1 MMNLQNAYKVVRVF
15 CHVSISV
22 LFPALTIVPNFAQSD
37 FDTWQKSQSA
47 EYESYQQEEAR
58 AFQDYLDRE
67 WKSYDLSAGQKQE
80 STPKPKALPKA
91 PPVAATPPSSTDKPV
106 VIVPPPQP
114 AKIPETPGGQPRTPA
129 IPAASLLRVDFYGR
143 DVAFSKPQGFNVT
156 FAGSPSGPRIAAF
169 WKDIEAAPYR
179 EYLKQ
184 AQAVRDDLKLN
195 DWGYALLIYRLAAAL
210 YPASQENARVLFT
223 WHLLAQGGMQVRVGY
238 SGERVVLLAATTTTL
253 YGLPYFTLAGRKYY
267 TVALD
272 GRGASKA
279 EALTTYD
286 DNGQGGG
293 NQKPLDLGLRAY
305 PQFGGGGTKTYSFVY
320 RGQSHKVEAKV
331 NAGAVAFFRD
341 YPQTEQGVYFNAA
354 SNPEGRAL
362 LLSLAPLVKGKSE
375 REAADVLLRFVQTA
389 FAYKIDEEQFGREKN
404 LFPEETL
411 HYPFSDCDD
420 RAVLFAYLV
429 RALLG
434 LPVVGL
440 DYPGHVATAVRF
452 GTPQRGDAITHQ
464 GAEWLV
470 CDPTFIN
477 ASPGMVMPQFKN
489 VTPGIIA
496 VR

>member
-1 MMNLQNAYKVVRVF
+1 MTFRIEP
-15 CHVSISV
+15 SISWAAPKLITFIFGV
-22 LFPALTIVPNFAQSD
+22 LFSSVSHAESD
-37 FDTWQKSQSA
+37 FESWQRQESEKFS
-47 EYESYQQEEAR
+47 SYQAEEAR
-58 AFQDYLDRE
+58 SLQDYLDRE
-67 WKSYDLSAGQKQE
+67 WKSYDLSAGQKPE
-80 STPKPKALPKA
+80 ATPKPKALPKA
-91 PPVAATPPSSTDKPV
+91 PIPVPTAPVPSEKPV
-106 VIVPPPQP
+106 VILPPPP
-114 AKIPETPGGQPRTPA
+114 AKSPETPGGQARDPA
-129 IPAASLLRVDFYGR
+129 IPAAYLLRFDFYGR
-143 DVAFSKPQGFNVT
+143 EVVFAKPTGFNVAFS
-156 FAGSPSGPRIAAF
+156 GSPTGPRIAAF
-169 WKDIEAAPYR
+169 WKDMEAAPYR

-184 AQAVRDDLKLN
+184 AQAIRGDLKLN
-195 DWGYALLIYRLAAAL
+195 DWGYALLVYRLAAAL
-210 YPASQENARVLFT
+210 DPAAQENARVLFT
-223 WHLLAQGGMQVRVGY
+223 WHLLAQSGLQVRVGY
-238 SGERVVLLAATTTTL
+238 AGERVVLLAATTTTL

-286 DNGQGGG
+286 DGGQGGG
-293 NQKPLDLGLRAY
+293 DQKPLDLGLRAY

-354 SNPEGRAL
+354 SNPEGRTL